1 MTEFLQSAGIG
12 FIVTLAIIGVFSN
25 TLFPLF
31 LKSNDKLINNFK
43 EDIPSK

>member
-1 MTEFLQSAGIG
+1 MTEFFQSAGIG
-12 FIVTLAIIGVFSN
+12 FILTLAIIGVLSN

-31 LKSNDKLINNFK
+31 LKANDKLNNNFK